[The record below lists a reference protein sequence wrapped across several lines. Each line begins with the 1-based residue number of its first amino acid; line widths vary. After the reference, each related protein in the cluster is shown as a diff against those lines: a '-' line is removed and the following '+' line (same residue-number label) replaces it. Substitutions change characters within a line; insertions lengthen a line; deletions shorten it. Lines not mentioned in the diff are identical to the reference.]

1 MNLNK
6 LCLIFLFI
14 FSNGAIACTAVFTSL
29 DFNPPISRSFSGG
42 QHAAPLGTLGGMS
55 GISST
60 PTVFRSCNSTG
71 SSVTA
76 YYAQYNSAFGPAV
89 SHYSGN
95 QYTVYRLPGVPGIGV
110 SFDMADPNRDWNQ
123 LRSSMSLLIQD
134 NYCCIGFKSRV
145 QYHIIGELKNGNYSV
160 PRTHVGNMW
169 PVGTNP
175 SSPIVK
181 LYSPQTTIT
190 VNVASCTLSVPPL
203 VNLNADISQ
212 PTQFNVTV
220 NGCSG
225 ATTVYT
231 SFSDANSPA
240 TTSTSLKNNGTATGY
255 ALKLEVV
262 NGAAVQIIPVA
273 ASGTKP
279 RTGEILMGA
288 GDKNAPLVKGFNAIV
303 TEVNGG
309 KPQPGTLD
317 FKAIVGVA
325 YR

>member
-14 FSNGAIACTAVFTSL
+14 FSNGAIACSTDHATL

-76 YYAQYNSAFGPAV
+76 YYAQYNNAFGGSV
-89 SHYSGN
+89 SHYSGSG
-95 QYTVYRLPGVPGIGV
+95 YTVYRLPGVPGIGV

-134 NYCCIGFKSRV
+134 NYPYIGFKSRV
-145 QYHIIGELKNGNYSV
+145 QYHIIGELKNGNYNV

-169 PVGTNP
+169 SVGTNP
-175 SSPIVK
+175 LSPTVK

-190 VNVASCTLSVPPL
+190 VNVASCALSVPPL
-203 VNLNADISQ
+203 VNLNADISK
-212 PTQFNVTV
+212 PTQFNVNI

-225 ATTVYT
+225 RTTVYT
-231 SFSDANSPA
+231 SFSDANSPS
-240 TTSTSLKNNGTATGY
+240 TTSASLKNKGTATGY

-262 NGAAVQIIPVA
+262 DGDPVQIISVA

-279 RTGEILMGA
+279 RTGEILMGT

-303 TEVNGG
+303 TKDGG